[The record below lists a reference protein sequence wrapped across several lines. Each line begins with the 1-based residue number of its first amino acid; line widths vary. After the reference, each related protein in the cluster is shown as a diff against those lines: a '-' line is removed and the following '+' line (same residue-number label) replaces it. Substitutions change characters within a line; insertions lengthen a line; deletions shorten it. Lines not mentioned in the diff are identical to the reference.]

1 MTAKHAMLELAITLP
16 PRGSGAV
23 MRVLHRELRAAILD
37 GRLKPGLRL
46 PSTRLLADA
55 WGVSR
60 NTVMGAYDLL
70 LSEGY
75 LFARH
80 GAGTYVAESLP
91 QRAER
96 SAPVLEETEGEPD
109 SRLNA
114 FWRSPPRYL
123 SRPWVSSITTGHA
136 LFRLGVPDTSVFP
149 FHIWRRLLARSLRAL
164 AKVPAAYVEAQG
176 RPLLREAIANH
187 VSFARAVACRPEDVV
202 VTAGTQQAI
211 DLLARILVT
220 PGRTTV
226 AIEDPGYPPLRAA
239 LAVAGAKLAP
249 VPVDSE
255 GLIVEKLPADARVIC
270 VTPSHQFPLGVAMSM
285 RRRAELLDFARIN
298 GAVVIEDDYDGEF
311 RYGTTPRDALQ
322 TLDRSGSVFY
332 VGTFSKS
339 LYPGI
344 RLGFVVTPPW
354 ARRAVITAKQAC
366 DWHSPVIE
374 QDALAAFISE
384 GHMARHVRK
393 MRKLYSERRE
403 LIMSGLQAHFSPW
416 LEPIPSSGGMH
427 LTALVR
433 ESIDIDTIARNARQR
448 NMELRSLRG
457 YFLDGEGLNGHGHA
471 GLVMGYGA
479 MTPNALTEGLLQLR
493 RLFPANSPARVARGG
508 SPSVAAS
515 S

>member
-1 MTAKHAMLELAITLP
+1 MDTMAKHAMLELAITLP

-23 MRVLHRELRAAILD
+23 MRVLHRELRSAILD

-46 PSTRLLADA
+46 PSTRILADS

-80 GAGTYVAESLP
+80 GAGTYVAEALP
-91 QRAER
+91 LRTERA
-96 SAPVLEETEGEPD
+96 SVSEEAEAEPD
-109 SRLNA
+109 PRLNA
-114 FWRSPPRYL
+114 LWRSPPPYL
-123 SRPWVSSITTGHA
+123 GRAWVSSAAPAHA
-136 LFRLGVPDTSVFP
+136 IFRLGVPDNASFP

-164 AKVPAAYVEAQG
+164 AKMPAAYVEAQG

-202 VTAGTQQAI
+202 VTAGTQQAF

-226 AIEDPGYPPLRAA
+226 ALEDPGYPPLRAVFMA
-239 LAVAGAKLAP
+239 SGAKLAP

-255 GLIVEKLPADARVIC
+255 GLVVERLPPDTRVIC

-285 RRRAELLDFARIN
+285 RRRAELLEFARVN

-311 RYGTTPRDALQ
+311 RFGTTPRDALQ

-339 LYPGI
+339 LFPGI
-344 RLGFVVTPPW
+344 RLGFVVAPPW
-354 ARRAVITAKQAC
+354 ARRAVTNAKQCC
-366 DWHSPVIE
+366 DWHSPVLE
-374 QDALAAFISE
+374 QDALASFIGE

-403 LIMSGLQAHFSPW
+403 LMMSGLQAHFSPW

-427 LTALVR
+427 VTALAR
-433 ESIDIDTIARNARQR
+433 ESIDIDAIVRSARQR
-448 NMELRSLRG
+448 NMDLRSLRSFWG
-457 YFLDGEGLNGHGHA
+457 ADNGEA

-479 MTPNALTEGLLQLR
+479 TGPEALTEGLLQLR
-493 RLFPANSPARVARGG
+493 RLFPASAPTRVVRGG
-508 SPSVAAS
+508 SRSIAVPR
-515 S
+515 

>member
-1 MTAKHAMLELAITLP
+1 VETMGKHAMLELAITLP

-46 PSTRLLADA
+46 PSTRILADS

-80 GAGTYVAESLP
+80 GAGTYVAETLP
-91 QRAER
+91 LRAER
-96 SAPVLEETEGEPD
+96 ASVAASDETEAEPD
-109 SRLNA
+109 VRLNA
-114 FWRSPPRYL
+114 LWRSPPPYL
-123 SRPWVSSITTGHA
+123 GRAWVSSTAPGDA
-136 LFRLGVPDTSVFP
+136 VFRLGVPDAASFP
-149 FHIWRRLLARSLRAL
+149 FHIWRRLLARSLRSL
-164 AKVPAAYVEAQG
+164 AKMPAAYVEAQG

-202 VTAGTQQAI
+202 VTGGTQQAF

-220 PGRTTV
+220 SGRTPV
-226 AIEDPGYPPLRAA
+226 ALEDPGYPPLRAA
-239 LAVAGAKLAP
+239 FMAAGAKLVP

-255 GLIVEKLPADARVIC
+255 GLIVDRLPADARVIC

-285 RRRAELLDFARIN
+285 RRRTELLDFARVN

-311 RYGTTPRDALQ
+311 RYGATPRDALQ

-339 LYPGI
+339 LFPGI
-344 RLGFVVTPPW
+344 RLGFVVAPPW
-354 ARRAVITAKQAC
+354 ARRALTNAKQC
-366 DWHSPVIE
+366 SDWHSPVLE
-374 QDALAAFISE
+374 QDALASFISE

-403 LIMSGLQAHFSPW
+403 MMMSGLQAHFSPW

-427 LTALVR
+427 LTALAR
-433 ESIDIDTIARNARQR
+433 ESIDIDAIVRSARQR
-448 NMELRSLRG
+448 NMDVRSLRT
-457 YFLDGEGLNGHGHA
+457 FAENGNGQA
-471 GLVMGYGA
+471 GLVMGYGG
-479 MTPNALTEGLLQLR
+479 TGPEALTEGLLQLR
-493 RLFPANSPARVARGG
+493 RLFPASAPARVARG
-508 SPSVAAS
+508 SSRSVAAS
-515 S
+515 R

>member
-1 MTAKHAMLELAITLP
+1 MEKHAMLELAITLP

-46 PSTRLLADA
+46 PSTRILADS

-80 GAGTYVAESLP
+80 GAGTYVAETLP
-91 QRAER
+91 LRAER
-96 SAPVLEETEGEPD
+96 APVIDEAEPD
-109 SRLNA
+109 PDPRLSD
-114 FWRSPPRYL
+114 FWRSPPSYL
-123 SRPWVSSITTGHA
+123 GRAWVSPNVSGHA
-136 LFRLGVPDTSVFP
+136 IFRLGVPDTASFP

-187 VSFARAVACRPEDVV
+187 VSFARAVACRPEDIV
-202 VTAGTQQAI
+202 VTGGTQQAF
-211 DLLARILVT
+211 DLLARILVSS
-220 PGRTTV
+220 GRTTV
-226 AIEDPGYPPLRAA
+226 AVEEPGYPPLRAA
-239 LAVAGAKLAP
+239 FAAAGAKLAP

-255 GLIVEKLPADARVIC
+255 GLIVERIPADARVIC

-285 RRRAELLDFARIN
+285 RRRAQLLEFARSH

-311 RYGTTPRDALQ
+311 RFGTTPRDALQ

-339 LYPGI
+339 LFPGI
-344 RLGFVVTPPW
+344 RLGFVVAPQW
-354 ARRAVITAKQAC
+354 ARRALANAKQAT
-366 DWHSPVIE
+366 DWHSAVLE
-374 QDALAAFISE
+374 QDALATFIGE

-403 LIMSGLQAHFSPW
+403 LMMSGLQAHFSQW

-427 LTALVR
+427 LTALAREPLDFEAIVR
-433 ESIDIDTIARNARQR
+433 VARQR
-448 NMELRSLRG
+448 NMDIRPLRA
-457 YFLDGEGLNGHGHA
+457 YCTEGMAQA
-471 GLVMGYGA
+471 GLVFGYGA
-479 MTPNALTEGLLQLR
+479 TAPEAISEGLLQLR
-493 RLFPANSPARVARGG
+493 RLFPASGQIRVARGG
-508 SPSVAAS
+508 APALVATR
-515 S
+515 

>member
-1 MTAKHAMLELAITLP
+1 VETMSKHAMLELAITLP

-46 PSTRLLADA
+46 PSTRILAES

-80 GAGTYVAESLP
+80 GAGTYVAEVLP
-91 QRAER
+91 LRAER
-96 SAPVLEETEGEPD
+96 AAVSVPDEADAEPD
-109 SRLNA
+109 ARLNA
-114 FWRSPPRYL
+114 LWRSPPPYL
-123 SRPWVSSITTGHA
+123 GRPWVSSMASGHA
-136 LFRLGVPDTSVFP
+136 LFRLGVPDTASFP

-202 VTAGTQQAI
+202 VTAGTQQAF

-220 PGRTTV
+220 PGRSTV

-239 LAVAGAKLAP
+239 FVAAGAKLAP
-249 VPVDSE
+249 VPVDSD
-255 GLIVEKLPADARVIC
+255 GLVVERLPADARVIC
-270 VTPSHQFPLGVAMSM
+270 VTPSHQFPLGVPMSM
-285 RRRAELLDFARIN
+285 RRRAALLDFARVN

-311 RYGTTPRDALQ
+311 RFGATPRDALQ

-339 LYPGI
+339 LFPGI
-344 RLGFVVTPPW
+344 RLGFVVAPPW
-354 ARRAVITAKQAC
+354 ARRALVTAKQC
-366 DWHSPVIE
+366 SDWHSPVLE
-374 QDALAAFISE
+374 QDALASFISE

-403 LIMSGLQAHFSPW
+403 LVMTALQTHFSPW
-416 LEPIPSSGGMH
+416 LEAIPASGGMH
-427 LTALVR
+427 LTALTR
-433 ESIDIDTIARNARQR
+433 ESIDMDAIVRNARQR
-448 NMELRSLRG
+448 NMDVRSLRS
-457 YFLDGEGLNGHGHA
+457 FWETTNGQA

-479 MTPNALTEGLLQLR
+479 TAPEALTEGLLELR
-493 RLFPANSPARVARGG
+493 RLFPANTLARVVRAG
-508 SPSVAAS
+508 SRSVAAPR
-515 S
+515 

>member
-1 MTAKHAMLELAITLP
+1 MLELAITLP

-46 PSTRLLADA
+46 PSTRLLADS

-80 GAGTYVAESLP
+80 GAGTYIAESLP
-91 QRAER
+91 SRAER
-96 SAPVLEETEGEPD
+96 PAVPEEPEAD
-109 SRLNA
+109 ARLNPL
-114 FWRSPPRYL
+114 WRTPPFAEAK
-123 SRPWVSSITTGHA
+123 PWVSVAPGKTI
-136 LFRLGVPDTSVFP
+136 FRIGVPDAESFP

-164 AKVPAAYVEAQG
+164 AKTPAAYVEAHG

-187 VSFARAVACRPEDVV
+187 VSFARAVACRPDNVV
-202 VTAGTQQAI
+202 VTGGTQQAF

-220 PGRTTV
+220 PNRTTV
-226 AIEDPGYPPLRAA
+226 AIEDPGYLPLRAA
-239 LAVAGAKLAP
+239 FAVAGAKLVP

-255 GLIVEKLPADARVIC
+255 GLVVARLPADTRVIC

-285 RRRAELLDFARIN
+285 RRRVELLAFARAN
-298 GAVVIEDDYDGEF
+298 NAVIIEDDYDGEF
-311 RYGTTPRDALQ
+311 RFGATPRDALQ

-339 LYPGI
+339 IFPGI
-344 RLGFVVTPPW
+344 RLGFVVSPPW
-354 ARRAVITAKQAC
+354 AQRALMTAKQC
-366 DWHSPVIE
+366 SDWHSPVLE

-393 MRKLYSERRE
+393 MRKIYSERRE
-403 LIMSGLQAHFSPW
+403 LLVSGLQAHFSQW
-416 LEPIPSSGGMH
+416 LDPIPSSGGLH
-427 LTALVR
+427 LTALLRQPV
-433 ESIDIDTIARNARQR
+433 DIDTIARHARQR
-448 NMELRSLRG
+448 NMDVRSLRV
-457 YFLDGEGLNGHGHA
+457 FCAESDTPN
-471 GLVMGYGA
+471 GLVLGYGA
-479 MTPNALTEGLLQLR
+479 TGPEAITEGLLQLR
-493 RLFPANSPARVARGG
+493 RLFPASGTVKVVRGG
-508 SPSVAAS
+508 SRSVAAPR
-515 S
+515 